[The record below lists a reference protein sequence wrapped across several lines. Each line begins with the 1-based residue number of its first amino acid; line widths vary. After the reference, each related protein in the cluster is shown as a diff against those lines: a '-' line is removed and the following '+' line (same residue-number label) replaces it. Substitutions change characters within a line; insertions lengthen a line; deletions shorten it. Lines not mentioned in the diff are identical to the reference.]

1 MPSLP
6 AWQGALHQLALF
18 FRSPFAKMGPGLS
31 LLPSVALPCILHPL
45 ALLSLLPAQRA
56 GPLGLFL
63 TPRGYLKSR
72 AERGWACV
80 LPGFCKEVAR
90 GISIQSHTASPA
102 QAVCFRCGSSA
113 AGAHGGGEEEK
124 KIALF
129 FRYCLETVKKRLL
142 WFYVQ

>member
-1 MPSLP
+1 M
-6 AWQGALHQLALF
+6 
-18 FRSPFAKMGPGLS
+18 
-31 LLPSVALPCILHPL
+31 
-45 ALLSLLPAQRA
+45 
-56 GPLGLFL
+56 
-63 TPRGYLKSR
+63 
-72 AERGWACV
+72 

-129 FRYCLETVKKRLL
+129 LSVLPGNSKETLTLILCAVNPH
-142 WFYVQ
+142 